1 MPLFNPAIETMSRED
16 LRALQLARLQD
27 IVRFTFERVPFY
39 RERMEAAGVSPEDI
53 RSLDDVRRLPFMEKP
68 DFRAQYPF
76 GMLAVPRDE
85 VVRIHASS
93 GTTGKATVAAYTAGD
108 LEMWAECAARALGCA
123 GMTKADTVQ
132 IAYGYGL
139 FTGGLGMHDGATRMG
154 AAVVPASTGGTE
166 KQIGLLVDFG
176 VNGICCTPSY
186 ALQIAEVAEQM
197 GVDLRKQ
204 PLRSAIC
211 GAEPWTEGMRANIE
225 SRLGV
230 QAFDIYGLTE
240 ACGPGVG
247 CSCEAHDG
255 IHLCED
261 FFLVELIDPDTGEP
275 VPDGERGELIVTAL
289 CKRGMPLVRY
299 RTHDLTRVVPGP
311 CSCGRTHKRIAR
323 FTGRTD
329 DMLIIRGINV
339 FPSQVEDV
347 LVRIDGVL
355 PQYLLVVERTGN
367 LDTLEIKVEV
377 EDRFFSDTVRALEN
391 LRSRVAHQIKSIVNV
406 NAKITLVE
414 PGSLARTLGKA
425 KRVDDRR
432 KLV

>member
-1 MPLFNPAIETMSRED
+1 MPIFNPAVETMSRED
-16 LRALQLARLQD
+16 LNALQLARLQD
-27 IVRFTFERVPFY
+27 IVRYTFERVPFY
-39 RERMEAAGVSPEDI
+39 RARMEAAGVVPDAI
-53 RSLDDVRRLPFMEKP
+53 RSLDDVRRLPYMEKT
-68 DFRAQYPF
+68 DFREQYPF

-85 VVRIHASS
+85 IVRIHASS

-108 LEMWAECAARALGCA
+108 IEMWAECAARALGCA

-132 IAYGYGL
+132 VSYGYGL
-139 FTGGLGMHDGATRMG
+139 FTGGLGLHDGATRMG

-176 VNGICCTPSY
+176 VNAICCTPSY
-186 ALQIAEVAEQM
+186 VLQIAEVAEKM

-211 GAEPWTEGMRANIE
+211 GAEPWTEAMRANIE

-255 IHLCED
+255 IHICED
-261 FFLVELIDPDTGEP
+261 FFLFEIIDPKTGEAL
-275 VPDGERGELIVTAL
+275 PDGERGELIVTAL
-289 CKRGMPLVRY
+289 SKRGMPLIRY
-299 RTHDLTRVVPGP
+299 RTHDLTRVVPGV
-311 CSCGRTHKRIAR
+311 CSCGRTHRRIAR

-377 EDRFFSDTVRALEN
+377 EERFFSDTVRSLEN
-391 LRSRVAHQIKSIVNV
+391 LRTQIAHQIKSIVNV

>member
-1 MPLFNPAIETMSRED
+1 MPIFNPAVETMSREE
-16 LRALQLARLQD
+16 LSALQLARLQD
-27 IVRFTFERVPFY
+27 IVRYTFERVAFY
-39 RERMEAAGVSPEDI
+39 RERMLSAGVSPDDI
-53 RSLDDVRRLPFMEKP
+53 KTLDDVRRLPFMEKP

-85 VVRIHASS
+85 IVRIHASS

-108 LEMWAECAARALGCA
+108 IEMWAECAARALGCA

-132 IAYGYGL
+132 VAYGYGL

-176 VNGICCTPSY
+176 VTGICCTPSY

-197 GVDLRKQ
+197 GVDLRQQ

-211 GAEPWTEGMRANIE
+211 GAEPWTEAMRSNIE

-247 CSCEAHDG
+247 CSCEAHNG
-255 IHLCED
+255 IHMCED

-275 VPDGERGELIVTAL
+275 VPDGERGELIITAL
-289 CKRGMPLVRY
+289 TKKGMPLVRY

-377 EDRFFSDTVRALEN
+377 EERFFSDTVRALEN
-391 LRSRVAHQIKSIVNV
+391 LRTRIAHQIKSIVNV

-414 PGSLARTLGKA
+414 PGALARTLGKA

-432 KLV
+432 KLM

>member
-1 MPLFNPAIETMSRED
+1 MPIFNPAVETMSRED
-16 LRALQLARLQD
+16 LNALQLARLQD
-27 IVRFTFERVPFY
+27 IVRFAFERVPFY
-39 RERMEAAGVSPEDI
+39 RERMQAAGVSPDDI
-53 RSLDDVRRLPFMEKP
+53 KSLDDVRRLPFMEKP

-123 GMTKADTVQ
+123 GMTRSDTIQV
-132 IAYGYGL
+132 AYGYGL

-176 VNGICCTPSY
+176 INGICCTPSY

-211 GAEPWTEGMRANIE
+211 GAEPWTEAMRANIE

-289 CKRGMPLVRY
+289 SKRGMPLVRY

-391 LRSRVAHQIKSIVNV
+391 LRGRIAHQIKSIVNV